1 LFPVLNLGNCGC
13 AAQTRQERG
22 ELGRV
27 KCTEPELVL
36 HAAAASSLETENQEG
51 IKVGV
56 VVHGALAVV
65 AISLRSIHQLSGAA
79 FKFLAQL

>member
-1 LFPVLNLGNCGC
+1 
-13 AAQTRQERG
+13 
-22 ELGRV
+22 
-27 KCTEPELVL
+27 VL